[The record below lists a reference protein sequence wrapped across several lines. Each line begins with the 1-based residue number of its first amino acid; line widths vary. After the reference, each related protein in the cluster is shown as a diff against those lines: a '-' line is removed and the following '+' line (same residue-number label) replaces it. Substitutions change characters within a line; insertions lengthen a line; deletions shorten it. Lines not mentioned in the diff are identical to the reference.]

1 MKNLVIAVLLV
12 ASLSLGALFYQ
23 QHNRATQSESKLA
36 ALEKRAMDA
45 EAARDAKDSVVNRL
59 QEQIETAQRESA
71 ANAGAAAQLS
81 LALTNTLEAVAT
93 PQPTT
98 NAKPANPF
106 AEMFKNPEMRD
117 MIKQQQKTVLGG
129 MVDKNYADFFKSM
142 NLTPEQT
149 ATMKDL
155 IMNKMLGGA
164 ELGMEMMG
172 GEMDADKRAE
182 LTKKMKETT
191 DALDSQ
197 IKALLGDENYSLFQ
211 SYEKSIPDRMAVSQL
226 ETQLGDNMALNLDQK
241 SLLIS
246 AMSEERQGFKFTTD
260 FGNQSNPSPDMMSRF
275 TEENI
280 NQYLQEQEQ
289 LNQRYL
295 ARAQQ
300 ILTPEQYTAYE
311 KSLKT
316 QQEMAKMGMKMAA
329 QMFGNQKK

>member
-1 MKNLVIAVLLV
+1 MKNLVIAVLLI
-12 ASLSLGALFYQ
+12 ASLGLGALLMQ
-23 QHNRATQSESKLA
+23 QHNRSAQAEAKLA
-36 ALEKRAMDA
+36 SLEKRAADA
-45 EAARDAKDSVVNRL
+45 EAALAAKDSVVNRL
-59 QEQIETAQRESA
+59 QDQIEAAQRESA

-93 PQPTT
+93 PEPTT

-117 MIKQQQKTVLGG
+117 MIKQQQKTVMGG

-142 NLTPEQT
+142 NHDARTNRNHEGPHHEQN
-149 ATMKDL
+149 AWRCRVGHGDV
-155 IMNKMLGGA
+155 GGD
-164 ELGMEMMG
+164 
-172 GEMDADKRAE
+172 MDADKRAE

-191 DALDSQ
+191 DALNSQ

-211 SYEKSIPDRMAVSQL
+211 TYEKSIPDRMAVSQL
-226 ETQLGDNMALNLDQK
+226 ETQLGDTMPLNLDQK

-260 FGNQSNPSPDMMSRF
+260 LGNQSNPSPDMMSRF

-280 NQYLQEQEQ
+280 NKYLQEQDQ

-311 KSLKT
+311 KSLKN

-329 QMFGNQKK
+329 SMFGNKK